1 VLSLKLIAKSRSW
14 ARVPLTVL
22 LFTCLGSADLAGQ
35 DAAKSAKPGAPAS
48 AASSAQASAPA
59 AAPSAPAALPTSGA
73 KAPTNDWASKTF
85 ELKYIDPEQ
94 VRSLFSERSFVMETN
109 RDLMSLTAH
118 GSAAFLKE
126 VEDAIGRFDVPP
138 PPPGNI
144 QITVSLLTIA
154 AQAPTG
160 RPLPKELTAIG
171 KELTTAGAPGV
182 KLADSQMM
190 RVRVGGPGEAL
201 GLAGAPDA
209 ATLSRIRIQSASLTP
224 SLKGDLISLNG
235 LHVWFSIPSE
245 TPDAT
250 PAPRAKP
257 DKTDADISV
266 SVDVTQNQAVVVSNA
281 GTDKPVVVV
290 VRASLVQ

>member
-1 VLSLKLIAKSRSW
+1 LLKFFFFRTSLLKPVAKSHRW
-14 ARVPLTVL
+14 LWVVVAL
-22 LFTCLGSADLAGQ
+22 LLVTGVFGQ
-35 DAAKSAKPGAPAS
+35 DAVKPDPTS
-48 AASSAQASAPA
+48 KA
-59 AAPSAPAALPTSGA
+59 AAPAVPGAIPGSA
-73 KAPTNDWASKTF
+73 NDWASKTF

-94 VRSLFSERSFVMETN
+94 VRSLFSERSFVMEVN

-126 VEDAIGRFDVPP
+126 VEDAVKKFDVAP

-160 RPLPKELTAIG
+160 RVLPKELAAIG
-171 KELTTAGAPGV
+171 KELTAAGAPAV

-201 GLAGAPDA
+201 GLTGAPDA
-209 ATLSRIRIQSASLTP
+209 ASLSRIRIQSASLTP
-224 SLKGDLISLNG
+224 SPKGDLISLNG
-235 LHVWFSIPSE
+235 LRVWFSIPAATPE
-245 TPDAT
+245 TT
-250 PAPRAKP
+250 PAPGAKP

-266 SVDVTQNQAVVVSNA
+266 SIDVTQNQAVVVSNA
-281 GTDKPVVVV
+281 GTDKPVVVA
-290 VRASLVQ
+290 VRASLVP